1 MQVEVYTI
9 IFKQLNAYK
18 LGVPIG
24 YQLRKKQTRA
34 DLNPRHLER

>member
-1 MQVEVYTI
+1 MQVEVYTF

-24 YQLRKKQTRA
+24 YRLRKQKQTRA
-34 DLNPRHLER
+34 DLTP